1 MIGESFE
8 NEYYD
13 RWLACQAHFHEV
25 FVDALASD
33 LENGVKWM
41 NEAAAEEFKRKY
53 PALTKALEALRD
65 Y

>member
-1 MIGESFE
+1 MSNTF
-8 NEYYD
+8 ND

-33 LENGVKWM
+33 LENGVKWL
-41 NEAAAEEFKRKY
+41 NEHAAEEFKRKY
-53 PALTKALEALRD
+53 PALVKAMEALSD